1 MFFDSFIRLLVSL
14 KAVIIKIGPQIH
26 KKIKFIIKQGKLK
39 DQGIRNISEFYEN
52 SLRFM
57 LRLINSEN
65 DYS

>member
-1 MFFDSFIRLLVSL
+1 MK
-14 KAVIIKIGPQIH
+14 KAVIIKIDPQIH

-39 DQGIRNISEFYEN
+39 DQGIRNISEFYEA
-52 SLRFM
+52 SVKFM